1 MPASI
6 DKLLKI
12 LQLEGQQFNYSDRA
26 IIGGLEKL
34 LPSWLNEAVSDNLP
48 EDTLSGIRTALGNY
62 ASLSPEQRHQNI
74 LTLAKSLKEA
84 YPADVRIARSEA
96 LISKTFSKPYT
107 PPGEVA
113 LKTSSLPPN
122 TETTDAKPAQTTAP
136 SQPAAPAPGMGMDA
150 PITIINGI
158 GKETA
163 KKYDSIGVKTLGDL
177 LYYFPRRY
185 DDYSQLKPINRLQF
199 GDELTIIATVQS
211 AMISTMKNKNQSRI
225 EVVVS
230 DGTGYLRLIFFRFGQ
245 EVARYYENQFKH
257 GTQLVISGKI
267 EMYLGR
273 LQMRNPEWE
282 LLERIHLNTNGII
295 PVYPLT
301 AGLTQNEVRKDIH
314 QVINFYSSKVIDFL
328 PTDIKRSANLIDLPV
343 ALHQIHYPS
352 NHGLLLSARER
363 LAFDEIFLLQ
373 LGVLQQK
380 QNWQAGE
387 AVKYEISD
395 EIFDHLLSLL
405 PYSLTNAQKNT
416 LVDLRADLGS
426 GKPMNRLLQGDVGS
440 GKTVVAALAA
450 FIIASTGAQSAI
462 MAPTSILA
470 EQHYHTLVKLTTNM
484 GEESLL
490 KPDEIKLLTG
500 DTSKPDRTK
509 ISKGLE
515 DGSVKL
521 LIGTHALI
529 EDPVK
534 FNNLQFVVIDEQHR
548 FGVVQ
553 RAALRQKGQTPHLLV
568 MTATPIP
575 RSLALT
581 LYGDLDISVMD
592 EMPAGRQPVETH
604 VLHPLERERAYQ
616 IINSQIKQGFQAFI
630 VYPLIEKN
638 ENSNDEVKAAVD
650 EHDLL
655 QIEIFPD
662 LKLGLLHGR
671 MKPDEKE
678 KVMKQF
684 RKKEF
689 DILISTT
696 VVEVGVD
703 VPNATVML
711 IEGANRF
718 GLAQLHQLRGRVGR
732 GGEKAYC
739 LLIPDSEDAIENE
752 RLMVMTETN
761 DGFVLAEKDL
771 QQRGPGDFIGSR
783 QSGFAELKLAS
794 ITDIKT
800 IEKSRSLAIDLFK
813 RDPDL
818 SKPENALLQRQL
830 TEFWKSTSTDLS

>member
-1 MPASI
+1 MAASI

-12 LQLEGQQFNYSDRA
+12 LQLEGQQFRYSDRA
-26 IIGGLEKL
+26 IIGGLEKF
-34 LPSWLNEAVSDNLP
+34 LPSWLQEAASDNLP
-48 EDTLSGIRTALGNY
+48 DETLNEIKVVLGTY
-62 ASLSPEQRHQNI
+62 ASLSPDERFKKVHS
-74 LTLAKSLKEA
+74 LAQTIKAA
-84 YPADVRIARSEA
+84 YPADLKIARAESIIA
-96 LISKTFSKPYT
+96 LTAPKPVSQEET
-107 PPGEVA
+107 TKQEQT
-113 LKTSSLPPN
+113 KKEN
-122 TETTDAKPAQTTAP
+122 TEAPASTPTHPLAQTTT
-136 SQPAAPAPGMGMDA
+136 SAPGLGLNA
-150 PITIINGI
+150 PLTVINGV

-163 KKYDSIGVKTLGDL
+163 KKYLYIGVKTIGDL

-185 DDYSQLKPINRLQF
+185 DDYSQLKPINRLQY

-211 AMISTMKNKNQSRI
+211 AMISNLKNKNQSRI

-230 DGTGYLRLIFFRFGQ
+230 DGTGFLRLIFFRYGQ
-245 EVARYYENQFKH
+245 EVSRFYENQFKH

-282 LLERIHLNTNGII
+282 LLERTHLNTNGII

-301 AGLTQNEVRKDIH
+301 AGLTQNEIRKDIH
-314 QVINFYSSKVIDFL
+314 QVINLYTNKVVDFL
-328 PTDIKRSANLIDLPV
+328 PIDIKRSANLVDLPV

-352 NHGLLLSARER
+352 NQGLLSSARER

-380 QNWQAGE
+380 QNWQAGS
-387 AVKYEISD
+387 ADKYLVSD
-395 EIFDHLLSLL
+395 ETFDNMLSFL
-405 PYSLTNAQKNT
+405 PYTLTNSQKNVLSEVRT
-416 LVDLRADLGS
+416 DLNS
-426 GKPMNRLLQGDVGS
+426 GIPMNRLLQGDVGS
-440 GKTVVAALAA
+440 GKTIVAALATC
-450 FIIASTGAQSAI
+450 IVASAGAQSAI

-470 EQHYHTLVKLTTNM
+470 EQHFHTLVKLTAGM
-484 GEESLL
+484 GENNPL
-490 KPDEIKLLTG
+490 KPQEIRLLTG
-500 DTSKPDRTK
+500 DTPKADREE
-509 ISKGLE
+509 INCGLE
-515 DGSVKL
+515 DGSIKL

-534 FNNLQFVVIDEQHR
+534 FKNLQFVVIDEQHR
-548 FGVVQ
+548 FGVAQ
-553 RAALRQKGQTPHLLV
+553 RSALRQKGETPHLMV

-581 LYGDLDISVMD
+581 LYGDLDLSVMD

-616 IINSQIKQGFQAFI
+616 IIHSQIKQGFQAFI
-630 VYPLIEKN
+630 IYPLIEKN

-655 QIEIFPD
+655 QKDIFPD

-671 MKPDEKE
+671 LKAEEKE
-678 KVMKQF
+678 TVMRQF
-684 RKKEF
+684 RNKEF

-732 GGEKAYC
+732 GGDKAYC
-739 LLIPDSEDAIENE
+739 LLIPDSEDTVENE
-752 RLMVMTETN
+752 RLAVMTETN
-761 DGFVLAEKDL
+761 DGFILAEKDL

-794 ITDIKT
+794 ITDLKT
-800 IEKSRSLAIDLFK
+800 IEKSRALAIDLFK

-818 SKPENALLQRQL
+818 SKPENVLLSKQL
-830 TEFWKSTSTDLS
+830 SDFWKSSSTDLS